1 MGHLAVL
8 AVIGQGRQWTAAALT
23 SGRLASERCQFRKP
37 DGEPFVAVADVL
49 LVLAHLAFQRRFKHL
64 KDVAQMRFQPHD
76 AASQASSFKFFVR
89 HGVSGKWLKM
99 KYANY
104 PKHIGRSMANPL
116 AIIQDFRRSRRAESN

>member
-8 AVIGQGRQWTAAALT
+8 TVIGQRRQRTAASFA
-23 SGRLASERCQFRKP
+23 SRRLASERGQFRKP
-37 DGEPFVAVADVL
+37 DGQSFVAVTDVL
-49 LVLAHLAFQRRFKHL
+49 LVFAHLAFQRRFKHL

-89 HGVSGKWLKM
+89 HGVSCKWLKM

-104 PKHIGRSMANPL
+104 LKSIGRSMANPL
-116 AIIQDFRRSRRAESN
+116 AIIHDFRRSRSAESN